1 MTALLLV
8 LRSVI
13 VSAAVRAGLAP
24 APGSGDQWGVAY
36 GRGHE
41 GAWEPSDAYEW
52 AEEIMGYSSEFA
64 DLLMPDDPHSA
75 SDEADRISAVK
86 TVQRYPEADYKPGWA
101 WDDEAWAA
109 FTWRMQTSPVINARR
124 K

>member
-36 GRGHE
+36 GRGLTVTW
-41 GAWEPSDAYEW
+41 GSDLTADD
-52 AEEIMGYSSEFA
+52 EIKAHWTIIGHPTETRRIRTV
-64 DLLMPDDPHSA
+64 DDIQRF
-75 SDEADRISAVK
+75 EADCTSAIE
-86 TVQRYPEADYKPGWA
+86 EAA
-101 WDDEAWAA
+101 
-109 FTWRMQTSPVINARR
+109 S
-124 K
+124 